1 MTTATRP
8 TPTAR
13 HAAPRPTLRP
23 ASLAWRV
30 VLLNSLVVLV
40 ATLALALGP
49 ATVSTPLHTR
59 EAFTL
64 LVGVCVTLGANLVL
78 VRRAFA
84 PLLRLTRLMHKVD
97 PLVPGR
103 RLHVDAAPRE
113 LQELADAFNAM
124 LERLED
130 ERRESARRALRA
142 QEDERRRVAREL
154 HDELGQTMTG
164 VLLRIDEAIRAPE
177 SADLEE
183 AREDARRSLDDVR
196 RIARDLRPDT
206 LSELGLDSAL
216 NALATRFTRQTRV
229 PVDLRLDDLPPLD
242 EDMEIVIYRV
252 AQEALTNVT
261 RHAHA
266 SQVRLVLTCDAAQH
280 LCLTISDDGRG
291 MDPARAARGLGL
303 LGASERA
310 AALGGALQVESAP
323 GAGVRLSLRVPLPAA
338 AGAAGEAARAA

>member
-1 MTTATRP
+1 MTTAARP
-8 TPTAR
+8 TPAAR
-13 HAAPRPTLRP
+13 AAAPRPTLRP

-59 EAFTL
+59 EAVTL
-64 LVGVCVTLGANLVL
+64 LIGVCVTLGANLVL

-84 PLLRLTRLMHKVD
+84 PLVRLTRLMHKVD

-103 RLHVDAAPRE
+103 RLHVDAAPHE

-206 LSELGLDSAL
+206 LAELGLDSAL

-229 PVDLRLDDLPPLD
+229 PVDRASTHLPPLD
-242 EDMEIVIYRV
+242 ERQGDRDLPRRAGGVDERRPPRRR
-252 AQEALTNVT
+252 E
-261 RHAHA
+261 R
-266 SQVRLVLTCDAAQH
+266 RR
-280 LCLTISDDGRG
+280 DD
-291 MDPARAARGLGL
+291 ARGGRRRRDADRGRRRPRRPGTR
-303 LGASERA
+303 GARRA
-310 AALGGALQVESAP
+310 GSRGCANGRCSC
-323 GAGVRLSLRVPLPAA
+323 
-338 AGAAGEAARAA
+338 AGA

>member
-1 MTTATRP
+1 VTTATRP
-8 TPTAR
+8 TPAAR
-13 HAAPRPTLRP
+13 RASTGPSLRP

-59 EAFTL
+59 EAVTL

-84 PLLRLTRLMHKVD
+84 PLVRLTRLMHKVD

-142 QEDERRRVAREL
+142 QEAERRRVAREL

-164 VLLRIDEAIRAPE
+164 VLLRIDEAIRTPE

-206 LSELGLDSAL
+206 LAELGLASAL
-216 NALATRFTRQTRV
+216 SALATRFTRQTRV
-229 PVDLRLDDLPPLD
+229 PVDLRLDDLPPLG
-242 EDMEIVIYRV
+242 EDAEIVIYRV
-252 AQEALTNVT
+252 AQEALTNVA
-261 RHAHA
+261 RHAGA
-266 SQVRLVLTCDAAQH
+266 GTVAMTLAEVDGAAT
-280 LCLTISDDGRG
+280 LKIDDDGCG
-291 MDPARAARGLGL
+291 VPAHVGHEARGITGMR
-303 LGASERA
+303 ERA
-310 AALGGALQVESAP
+310 LLVRGRLTVSRRP
-323 GAGVRLSLRVPLPAA
+323 TAGTRVTLRVPV
-338 AGAAGEAARAA
+338 R